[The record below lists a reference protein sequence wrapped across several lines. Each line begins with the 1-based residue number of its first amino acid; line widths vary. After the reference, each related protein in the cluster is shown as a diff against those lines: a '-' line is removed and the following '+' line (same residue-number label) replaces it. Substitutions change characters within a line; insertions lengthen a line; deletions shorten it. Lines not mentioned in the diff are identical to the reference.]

1 MHRRLNDSS
10 IHNVRYYARHL
21 SVAERLRFILAEF
34 SLVRRSAENKIRK
47 QNYNRQSG
55 NQHGVEVKLNPGAG
69 PVTGIPPRRVGHFQ
83 RAEYFL
89 A

>member
-21 SVAERLRFILAEF
+21 SVAERLLFILAEF
-34 SLVRRSAENKIRK
+34 NLVRRSAENKIRK

-55 NQHGVEVKLNPGAG
+55 NQHGVEVEIK
-69 PVTGIPPRRVGHFQ
+69 PRSS
-83 RAEYFL
+83 AL
-89 A
+89 